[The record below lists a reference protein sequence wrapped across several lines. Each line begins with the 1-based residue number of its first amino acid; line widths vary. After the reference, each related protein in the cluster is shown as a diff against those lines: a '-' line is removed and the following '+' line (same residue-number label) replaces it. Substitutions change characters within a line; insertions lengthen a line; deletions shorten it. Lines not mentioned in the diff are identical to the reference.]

1 MKAFLSAAFVAVIL
15 LTLTWSGLELVS
27 ARAAAKAPQ
36 LPDTPPKPPVY
47 VSDFEIDVMPANPV
61 NKPEEDP
68 SQQASRL
75 VELMSTKVVAAL
87 RKAGYSAT
95 RMHPGDERPDT
106 GVGIRG
112 LFAEVDSENHWRRAV
127 IYTATDSGKMEAL
140 VAVSSLAKPEQ
151 ALYEIAQLPGN
162 EPGPGAV
169 ITLSPYVPLTRF
181 DLSKD
186 ADEKDFQRIAPRIV
200 NDLTDLLQRNPEAIP
215 Q

>member
-15 LTLTWSGLELVS
+15 LTLSWSGLELVS

-36 LPDTPPKPPVY
+36 LPDKPPKPPVY
-47 VSDFEIDVMPANPV
+47 VSDFEIDVVPANSV
-61 NKPEEDP
+61 NEAEEDP
-68 SQQASRL
+68 YQQASRL

-87 RKAGYSAT
+87 RKAGYSAK
-95 RMHPGDERPDT
+95 RMHEGDARPDT

-140 VAVSSLAKPEQ
+140 VAVSNLAKPDQ

-169 ITLSPYVPLTRF
+169 ITLSPYVPLTKF

-200 NDLTDLLQRNPEAIP
+200 NDLTELLQRNPTAIP